1 MSFPQQ
7 VGRLFNAVV
16 AGSGVTITRYP
27 ANAAGTALK
36 ASGNTTGAYKY
47 AAASANVKQILAA
60 ATITSGPF
68 RILGFVLDTLSAAS
82 IFVIKLGSGTGAGTA
97 LNRAVEWGW
106 NEVTAVGQIG
116 PVVFPASYVP
126 TIPNDGV
133 NDAILGDAAS
143 SNVAADDTVNCAV
156 FVAQNIG
163 L

>member
-7 VGRLFNAVV
+7 VGRLFNASI

-68 RILGFVLDTLSAAS
+68 RIVGFVLDTASAVS
-82 IFVIKLGSGTGAGTA
+82 IFVIKVGSGTGAGTA
-97 LNRAVEWGW
+97 LNRQVEIGW
-106 NEVTAVGQIG
+106 NLKSDVGSFS
-116 PVVFPASYVP
+116 PVILPAGCIP

-133 NDAILGDAAS
+133 NDAILADAAS
-143 SNVAADDTVNCAV
+143 SNVAADDTINCAV

-163 L
+163 V